1 MKMGKKMQSVAGSII
16 LICILMLTGCSN
28 KQTLDFKEITD
39 IQFNGLNGKGTVS
52 ISENDKI
59 YENNDF
65 LEQLYP
71 DNSSK
76 KAKEKLTDLLND
88 VKYTFSKET
97 ELSNGDEITV
107 KIEYDNDKIKKDELT
122 VENKE
127 FTVTVSG
134 LAEGTQIDPF
144 DGLQIIYSGLSGN
157 GHAVFDSSNC
167 NEFVQEYVTFGYT
180 KENLSN
186 GDTVTVSANYSAKIA
201 EEQFIIIENETKE
214 FTVSGLKE
222 PVELDPFEKLSITY
236 TGASPY
242 IKAVADSTKCD
253 SMVNQYIQFNIEDK
267 YLRNGDTFTVS
278 AVYNEYDAEENGFI
292 VKKDTHTYTVENQP
306 EYVTSL
312 DGLDLKALQT
322 ELDDKLTSFT
332 AANEG
337 DYRFADVYMGYFQS
351 IAEKKYRIAYLVSLK
366 TSFEDKFDGYNY
378 NYNRY
383 IQIYEYI
390 VNEAN
395 VGHKKV
401 YIAVYVNNIQKNA
414 DGTIS
419 WDIELG
425 SKSDEN
431 YDSIVNKFATSEKE
445 FYNVSE
451 IKVKEDKSAGN

>member
-1 MKMGKKMQSVAGSII
+1 MKMGKKIWSVVGSII
-16 LICILMLTGCSN
+16 LVCILMLTGCSN
-28 KQTLDFKEITD
+28 KRTLDFKEITN
-39 IQFNGLNGKGTVS
+39 IQFSGLNGKGTVS
-52 ISENDKI
+52 ISENGKI
-59 YENNDF
+59 YEDADF

-107 KIEYDNDKIKKDELT
+107 KLEYDNDKIKKDEIT
-122 VENKE
+122 VKNKE

-134 LAEGTQIDPF
+134 LAEGTAIDPF
-144 DGLQIIYSGLSGN
+144 EGLQVTYSGLSGK
-157 GHAVFDSSNC
+157 GYAVFDSSNC

-186 GDTVTVSANYSAKIA
+186 GDIVTVSANYSNEIA

-222 PVELDPFEKLSITY
+222 PVELNPFDKLEITY

-253 SMVNQYIQFNIEDK
+253 SMVNQYIQFDIEDK
-267 YLRNGDTFTVS
+267 YLRNGDTFTVT
-278 AVYNEYDAEENGFI
+278 AVYNEYDAEEYGFI
-292 VKKDTHTYTVENQP
+292 VKTDSKKYTVKNQP

-312 DGLDLKALQT
+312 DGLDLKGLQA
-322 ELDDKLTSFT
+322 ELDDKLTVMT
-332 AANEG
+332 AANKG
-337 DYRFADVYMGYFQS
+337 DTYFAGVWTYKSQS
-351 IAEKKYRIAYLVSLK
+351 ISSNVLKSKYLVSLK
-366 TSFEDKFDGYNY
+366 TNFEDKYDNGYSY

-383 IQIYEYI
+383 IQIYEYV
-390 VNEAN
+390 VNKDDGEP
-395 VGHKKV
+395 KKV
-401 YIAVYVNNIQKNA
+401 YVAVYVNNIQKNS
-414 DGTIS
+414 DGTLS

-425 SKSDEN
+425 AKGDEN
-431 YDSIVNKFATSEKE
+431 YDTLVNTFATSEKE

-451 IKVKEDKSAGN
+451 IKDKEE